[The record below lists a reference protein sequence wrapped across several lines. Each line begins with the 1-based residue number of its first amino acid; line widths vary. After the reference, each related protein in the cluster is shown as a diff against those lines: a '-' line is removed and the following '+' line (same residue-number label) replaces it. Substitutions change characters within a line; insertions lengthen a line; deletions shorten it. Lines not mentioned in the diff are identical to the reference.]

1 MLVGYHD
8 ESSDEKLQ
16 ELEEEWKKTGSVVAW
31 CGRFEPP
38 QNEGFSY
45 QQMVVMPKNGGTP
58 KWMVYHGKSQFGV
71 PLFEET
77 SKWVCPRIGY
87 IPNSVGLILIL
98 LLKIRPNTWA
108 HSSWY
113 HSQMTLLDRGIGAF
127 AMGYPGIL
135 HLPLSTSPELYALH
149 VHTQSLRS
157 IRQYSNTHLVWKRLK
172 I

>member
-58 KWMVYHGKSQFGV
+58 QMDGLSWKIPIWGTPIWGNLQMGLSENRIYPQFRWV
-71 PLFEET
+71 DPYFT
-77 SKWVCPRIGY
+77 SE
-87 IPNSVGLILIL
+87 
-98 LLKIRPNTWA
+98 NTA
-108 HSSWY
+108 
-113 HSQMTLLDRGIGAF
+113 
-127 AMGYPGIL
+127 
-135 HLPLSTSPELYALH
+135 
-149 VHTQSLRS
+149 
-157 IRQYSNTHLVWKRLK
+157 
-172 I
+172 